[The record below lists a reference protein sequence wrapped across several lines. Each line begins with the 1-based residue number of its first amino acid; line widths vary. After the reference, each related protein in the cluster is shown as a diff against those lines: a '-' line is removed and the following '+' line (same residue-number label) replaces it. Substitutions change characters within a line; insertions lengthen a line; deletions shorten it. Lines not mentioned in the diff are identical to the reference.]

1 MPSIV
6 PHVLMDSRSGKN
18 QAPLDAM
25 ASEGCGSTVS
35 TSTVATCWPA
45 SEEENEE
52 KSTAE
57 VEISVKQGGWWIWIL
72 ASAYTFKNMENRVL
86 QKLQQEAEKEGK
98 HFVQPY
104 RDFLHLLHKS

>member
-1 MPSIV
+1 MYETVSRMPSIV
-6 PHVLMDSRSGKN
+6 PHVLMDSRSGEN

-35 TSTVATCWPA
+35 TSTVATCWQA

-72 ASAYTFKNMENRVL
+72 ASA
-86 QKLQQEAEKEGK
+86 
-98 HFVQPY
+98 
-104 RDFLHLLHKS
+104 

>member
-6 PHVLMDSRSGKN
+6 PHVLMDSRSGEN

-57 VEISVKQGGWWIWIL
+57 VECETGGMVNL
-72 ASAYTFKNMENRVL
+72 DFSLCLTFKNMENRVL

>member
-6 PHVLMDSRSGKN
+6 PHVLMDSRSGEN

-25 ASEGCGSTVS
+25 ASEGCGSTAS

-52 KSTAE
+52 KATAE
-57 VEISVKQGGWWIWIL
+57 VEISVKQGGMVNLVNL
-72 ASAYTFKNMENRVL
+72 ASA
-86 QKLQQEAEKEGK
+86 
-98 HFVQPY
+98 
-104 RDFLHLLHKS
+104 